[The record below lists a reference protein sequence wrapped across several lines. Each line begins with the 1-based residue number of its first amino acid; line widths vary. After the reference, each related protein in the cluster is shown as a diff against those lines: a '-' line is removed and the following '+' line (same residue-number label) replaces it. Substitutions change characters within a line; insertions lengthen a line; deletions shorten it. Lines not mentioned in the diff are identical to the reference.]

1 MRGVALLYPPPP
13 AFSNTINILF
23 QFDFVALQQI
33 LVSRPA
39 FPDAPHSPKTV
50 PANRATAMP
59 APSMPAAAVRTVRKR
74 PQTSPEKIRNSAP
87 EKELSAPSVPRNTCR
102 PPALRPIQARRHGA
116 EEACCARKLATYFV
130 SVRFIAS
137 HHAQPAPIRAALTR
151 ARCVGTE
158 LLRQDASG

>member
-1 MRGVALLYPPPP
+1 MRGVALLYPPTP

-23 QFDFVALQQI
+23 QFDFVALQQM

-39 FPDAPHSPKTV
+39 FPDTPHSPKTV

-87 EKELSAPSVPRNTCR
+87 EKELLAHSVLRNTCR

-137 HHAQPAPIRAALTR
+137 HHAQRASRRAAFTR
-151 ARCVGTE
+151 ARCAGIE
-158 LLRQDASG
+158 SPRQDASG

>member
-1 MRGVALLYPPPP
+1 MRGVALLYPPTP

-74 PQTSPEKIRNSAP
+74 PRTSPEKIRNSAP
-87 EKELSAPSVPRNTCR
+87 EKELPAPSVLRNTCR
-102 PPALRPIQARRHGA
+102 PPALRPIQTGYHGTGKA
-116 EEACCARKLATYFV
+116 FCTSKLATYFV
-130 SVRFIAS
+130 SFRFIAS
-137 HHAQPAPIRAALTR
+137 RHAQRVPRRAALTR
-151 ARCVGTE
+151 ARCAGIE
-158 LLRQDASG
+158 SPRQDASG